1 MEMQNLSFKHLV
13 VEFFRYYY
21 YLTIDVMATKL
32 MLTGIR
38 LFLMASARSSIR
50 LKAKLKSQSS
60 QRRTIT
66 HIWKDKTNIIQ
77 MKG

>member
-1 MEMQNLSFKHLV
+1 MPLGIRNIQ
-13 VEFFRYYY
+13 YY

-32 MLTGIR
+32 MLTGIG

-50 LKAKLKSQSS
+50 LKAKSKSRSS
-60 QRRTIT
+60 QRRTIK
-66 HIWKDKTNIIQ
+66 HILKDKTNIIQ

>member
-1 MEMQNLSFKHLV
+1 MNFK
-13 VEFFRYYY
+13 FTNFIIRNIQYY
-21 YLTIDVMATKL
+21 YLKIDVMATKL
-32 MLTGIR
+32 MLTGIG

>member
-1 MEMQNLSFKHLV
+1 MQIIFHAFV
-13 VEFFRYYY
+13 YY

-32 MLTGIR
+32 MLTGIG

-66 HIWKDKTNIIQ
+66 HIWKMINFILIQDKTNIIQ

>member
-32 MLTGIR
+32 MLTGIG

-50 LKAKLKSQSS
+50 LKAKLKRQDEHNSNKRIATTPES
-60 QRRTIT
+60 
-66 HIWKDKTNIIQ
+66 
-77 MKG
+77 